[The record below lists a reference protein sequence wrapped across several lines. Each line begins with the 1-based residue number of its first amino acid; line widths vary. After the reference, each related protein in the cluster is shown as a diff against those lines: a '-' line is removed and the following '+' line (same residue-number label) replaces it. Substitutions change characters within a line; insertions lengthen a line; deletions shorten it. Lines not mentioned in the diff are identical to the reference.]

1 MSREMKV
8 ESETV
13 SRQRKDPSERV
24 RSIIV
29 EANPTY
35 PPPELHQC
43 KRARGVIGEA
53 NRRGAGKR
61 KWKGRR

>member
-24 RSIIV
+24 QSIIV

-53 NRRGAGKR
+53 NRR
-61 KWKGRR
+61 